1 MNSQPPKLVLASTS
15 TYRAALLD
23 RLGVSYTQQAP
34 LVEESM
40 LPSEDFASL
49 AGRLA
54 RKKAAAVDAPDSLV
68 IGSDQVAV
76 LGQQQLHKPGT
87 IERAHA
93 QLRECSG
100 NSVQFFTGVALLN
113 TVTGNVQSS
122 VVHYQVAF
130 RVLNDAEI
138 RRYVTHDNP
147 LDCAGSFKW
156 ERLGIALMA
165 SLEGPDPTALEGLPL
180 IALCKMLRKAGLE
193 IP

>member
-93 QLRECSG
+93 QLHECSG

>member
-93 QLRECSG
+93 QLHECSG
-100 NSVQFFTGVALLN
+100 NIVQFFTGVALLN

>member
-40 LPSEDFASL
+40 LPSEDFAWL

-93 QLRECSG
+93 QLHECSG